1 MPISDQMEKY
11 INAIEQRN
19 LKEVSEIF
27 FESSELTIVFP
38 NGSEVIGCEFSCKID
53 PVWWVVIN

>member
-1 MPISDQMEKY
+1 MPISDQIEKY

-27 FESSELTIVFP
+27 L
-38 NGSEVIGCEFSCKID
+38 NQA
-53 PVWWVVIN
+53 N